1 MKTFSEFLD
10 EALLPSLI
18 KAAARQFVK
27 SKALQKAVPKV
38 GKEVAKTVKLPSK
51 VTGFQTGRG
60 SKYTYNPRQG
70 SWPQTQRTAAKDP
83 YHPTAPGVKQKS
95 DYTMFTTPDASMAMR
110 QNFVS
115 KGAVNPQTKEPFF
128 KGLPQSPT
136 PRRGRAP
143 VEVWNKYAEKGGKQA
158 IHPGSPIT
166 DIQTTTRGSNVG
178 LYGAQRREI
187 RDRVKA
193 GLQKP
198 ANIEDIKRQLGIKPK
213 NSSIRKESVKQQK
226 TFSEFLEL
234 AEKYYAPDDKLP
246 SGKSPLRKALKKQE
260 KRESEIGPNSNIT
273 RMRKH
278 SEKIETKV
286 KHGSD
291 NPNYNSRVNSR
302 DDDEVRVD
310 SDGTDY
316 MTVHHKPSKV
326 TYNVVKSP
334 GPGNVHSIEWSHER
348 GHREGLLPSERNS
361 ISRDARRVY
370 DRHVSHRL
378 PHGATLH
385 NKPAKEGLGKIYKRA
400 GFGNVDS
407 DNDQFARIGRE
418 KSPKQKEKGK
428 KGRLTPLDPKKT
440 KRDAN
445 WDGDSRGSG
454 GDGNDSYRLD
464 RIANLA
470 FGG

>member
-1 MKTFSEFLD
+1 MKSVKEFLEEGTLKQLTTGPSRSRTGLD
-10 EALLPSLI
+10 RQRKDASERAAFRKAGMRRTQSGGSRQRFNSTNNKNEYSKTAITSYPSQSAYAKDSVPEKEKHGSDGGGVRSTKDRALHLKRLKKQLKTTRTRRGVHAVDILPKGDYKKNDPKDSI
-18 KAAARQFVK
+18 PRGREFQRVVREVPQEVKNAGGKKGDKIVGKASEVMPGSKNPEKGRK
-27 SKALQKAVPKV
+27 KRRKLYSKAIGATDWDPVTKV
-38 GKEVAKTVKLPSK
+38 QVA
-51 VTGFQTGRG
+51 
-60 SKYTYNPRQG
+60 
-70 SWPQTQRTAAKDP
+70 
-83 YHPTAPGVKQKS
+83 
-95 DYTMFTTPDASMAMR
+95 
-110 QNFVS
+110 
-115 KGAVNPQTKEPFF
+115 
-128 KGLPQSPT
+128 
-136 PRRGRAP
+136 
-143 VEVWNKYAEKGGKQA
+143 
-158 IHPGSPIT
+158 
-166 DIQTTTRGSNVG
+166 
-178 LYGAQRREI
+178 
-187 RDRVKA
+187 
-193 GLQKP
+193 
-198 ANIEDIKRQLGIKPK
+198 
-213 NSSIRKESVKQQK
+213 SVKEQK

-454 GDGNDSYRLD
+454 GEGNDSYRLD